1 MQEYANDCIRKFE
14 DKDLEPVMEIWLNTN
29 IQAHDFI
36 PKEYWIN
43 NFNFVKEILPNAEIY
58 VYEIDGNINGFVGIE
73 SGYIAGIF
81 VSNENQSKGIGRELL
96 HTIKEIY
103 SELSLAVYKKNTRAV
118 NFYQREQFEVKQ
130 ERIDESTGE
139 IEYFMVWTKC
149 ESE

>member
-1 MQEYANDCIRKFE
+1 
-14 DKDLEPVMEIWLNTN
+14 
-29 IQAHDFI
+29 
-36 PKEYWIN
+36 
-43 NFNFVKEILPNAEIY
+43 
-58 VYEIDGNINGFVGIE
+58 IE